1 MECEV
6 AFGISETN
14 NNFGVVGKEEEG
26 KQIVMASKELI
37 DAMECEVRTAS
48 EESSE
53 GEIVSDEKR
62 STTKSTLSLSSEISE
77 EERIRRQIRER
88 NLKKHR
94 MMRTKRGL
102 KYETDL
108 TEEDRKYMNKREDEY
123 KHSHIGIKVV
133 KASLIPSARDNNNEL
148 NKSTI
153 LGYVYSQGYRVVEVK
168 ESGFGRV
175 DLIFENGRD
184 ANRCL
189 RDNGEGGGM
198 MGKFNFSIPNRSRR
212 FKGIV
217 AGWNRHGTLDELVS
231 AMVDSSGILEV
242 EHMKEDVR
250 QGDKEYAG

>member
-1 MECEV
+1 MIADKDMSAEKKWGGTMECEV

-14 NNFGVVGKEEEG
+14 NNSGVVGKEEEG

-62 STTKSTLSLSSEISE
+62 RSTTKSTLSLSSEISE

-94 MMRTKRGL
+94 MVRTKRGL

-123 KHSHIGIKVV
+123 KHSHIGYNRP
-133 KASLIPSARDNNNEL
+133 L
-148 NKSTI
+148 
-153 LGYVYSQGYRVVEVK
+153 YR
-168 ESGFGRV
+168 
-175 DLIFENGRD
+175 
-184 ANRCL
+184 
-189 RDNGEGGGM
+189 
-198 MGKFNFSIPNRSRR
+198 
-212 FKGIV
+212 
-217 AGWNRHGTLDELVS
+217 
-231 AMVDSSGILEV
+231 
-242 EHMKEDVR
+242 
-250 QGDKEYAG
+250 Y

>member
-14 NNFGVVGKEEEG
+14 NNSGVVGKEEEG

-53 GEIVSDEKR
+53 REIVSDEER

-94 MMRTKRGL
+94 MVRTKRGL

-148 NKSTI
+148 NK
-153 LGYVYSQGYRVVEVK
+153 
-168 ESGFGRV
+168 
-175 DLIFENGRD
+175 
-184 ANRCL
+184 
-189 RDNGEGGGM
+189 
-198 MGKFNFSIPNRSRR
+198 
-212 FKGIV
+212 
-217 AGWNRHGTLDELVS
+217 
-231 AMVDSSGILEV
+231 
-242 EHMKEDVR
+242 
-250 QGDKEYAG
+250 